1 MKFGNL
7 YTLDDRPLAD
17 QVTAAITHF
26 QHKHGVAPTAV
37 HIHPDNVADAPLEV
51 IADSRQGKASF
62 ELVVD
67 SKNTPRLNT

>member
-7 YTLDDRPLAD
+7 YTLDSRSLAD

-26 QHKHGVAPTAV
+26 QHKHGITPTAV

-51 IADSRQGKASF
+51 IADSRQSKAAF
-62 ELVVD
+62 MLVVEKW
-67 SKNTPRLNT
+67 SKA